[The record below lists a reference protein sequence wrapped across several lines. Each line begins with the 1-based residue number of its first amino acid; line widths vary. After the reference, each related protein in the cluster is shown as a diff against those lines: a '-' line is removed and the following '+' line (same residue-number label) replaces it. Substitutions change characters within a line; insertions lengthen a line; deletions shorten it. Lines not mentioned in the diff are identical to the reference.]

1 MRRLEVR
8 MYTHARL
15 VHGWVIMALYNKAIV
30 TGYCPPRGE
39 VINLGMVRHFGM
51 VGHYD

>member
-1 MRRLEVR
+1 MPG
-8 MYTHARL
+8 MYGT
-15 VHGWVIMALYNKAIV
+15 HGWVIMALYNKAILIV
-30 TGYCPPRGE
+30 THPGTGYCPPRGE